1 MRQRDEDLLCLPK
14 LLFNWSSRVIGGEQ
28 LTTISVAPLVKDSRR
43 TDLSSATSNCGIDPA
58 IVPLGLISVDW
69 KKSEGF

>member
-14 LLFNWSSRVIGGEQ
+14 LLFNWSSRVIGW